1 MNKAYFLKTEPSI
14 YIFSNDVCLKK
25 NKRNTKLVYY
35 IKKKLFNIN
44 SHTID

>member
-25 NKRNTKLVYY
+25 TNAIQN
-35 IKKKLFNIN
+35 
-44 SHTID
+44 